1 MPPYNPDPRIFE
13 ISIGELE
20 AILRWISDREGRRG
34 LENTF
39 LIGGWAVYVYNPTL
53 KSVDIDLI
61 TNSSTRSSLK
71 HYLRTEREYDI
82 HSAGTFNTVAKRT
95 SYGDV
100 IVDFA
105 TTSDPCKFYG
115 RVEELSFRE
124 LTGRSVTRPLNNSIN
139 ARVPERSLLTLYKL
153 KASWDRKRRIE
164 AEDSHDTEWEYGKM
178 VKDYADIIALLDPS
192 NGGRE
197 VDLNYIG
204 EKLDELSF
212 LREHLF
218 DIPGQTESIE
228 RYDRLSKADVRSI
241 FEDLSRLI

>member
-20 AILRWISDREGRRG
+20 AISRWISEREGRHS

-39 LIGGWAVYVYNPTL
+39 LIGGWAVYAYNPTL

-71 HYLRTEREYDI
+71 HYLRTERGYHI
-82 HSAGTFNTVAKRT
+82 HSIGIFNTVAKST
-95 SYGDV
+95 PYGDI

-115 RVEELSFRE
+115 RAEELSFRE
-124 LTGRSVTRPLNNSIN
+124 LIGRSVIRPLNESLN

-153 KASWDRKRRIE
+153 KASWDRKHRVE
-164 AEDSHDTEWEYGKM
+164 AADSHDVEWEYGKM
-178 VKDYADIIALLDPS
+178 VKDYADIIALLDP
-192 NGGRE
+192 NTGGRDI
-197 VDLNYIG
+197 DLNYLG
-204 EKLDELSF
+204 EKLSEMNF
-212 LREHLF
+212 LIEHLF
-218 DIPGQTESIE
+218 DIPKQAESIE
-228 RYDRLSKADVRSI
+228 RYGRLSRAEVKSLFDS
-241 FEDLSRLI
+241 LSSLI